1 MTVEDLNEK
10 NKKKENLKNEKK
22 KSFNFSNEKNFVIL
36 LNNINILQE
45 ESFDISNEFS
55 KVYFYN

>member
-36 LNNINILQE
+36 LNNIYIL
-45 ESFDISNEFS
+45 
-55 KVYFYN
+55 